1 MTSLKVKYLEVR
13 KRRLRPLLDN
23 PKLRRGQATLPDL
36 EVARIETTVMTL
48 SNMNKSALICG
59 VLFLVV
65 ANAVWAQRGG
75 KAEPNRI
82 EFKPGTSTTT
92 ISGAVHNDEQAEYV
106 LSARQGQ
113 RLIIKLTNVP
123 AKSSCFDLK
132 GPNQADVGLEYDCN
146 WNYSKVL
153 PATGDYFLVV
163 ARPSQSKGTSRYKMT
178 ITIR

>member
-1 MTSLKVKYLEVR
+1 MT
-13 KRRLRPLLDN
+13 
-23 PKLRRGQATLPDL
+23 
-36 EVARIETTVMTL
+36 I
-48 SNMNKSALICG
+48 SNVNKSAFICG
-59 VLFLVV
+59 FFFLVI
-65 ANAVWAQRGG
+65 ATATAQRGG

-82 EFKPGTSTTT
+82 EFKPGTSSTT
-92 ISGAVHNDEQAEYV
+92 INGVVHGDEQAEYI

-132 GPNQADVGLEYDCN
+132 GPGGVDVELEYDCN

-153 PATGDYFLVV
+153 PATGEYFLVV
-163 ARPSQSKGTSRYKMT
+163 SRPSQSKGTSRYKMT